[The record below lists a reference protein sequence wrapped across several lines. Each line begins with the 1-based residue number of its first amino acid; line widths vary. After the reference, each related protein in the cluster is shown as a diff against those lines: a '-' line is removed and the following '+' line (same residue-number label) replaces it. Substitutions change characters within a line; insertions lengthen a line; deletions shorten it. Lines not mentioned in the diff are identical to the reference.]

1 MNLTIRPITL
11 AEIDIFVRWR
21 YEPPADMYN
30 MLPSGGDGG
39 AYDEILTYFL
49 EPDYHCSAILNGDE
63 LVGFCTFGAD
73 GRVEGGDYSQPALDI
88 GMGMK
93 PELTGKKHGDSFIAA
108 IIQYAN
114 EIFAPSCLRVTIAV
128 MNLRAQR
135 VWQKA
140 GFVQQEQFTCPRN
153 GKRFAKFVHC

>member
-1 MNLTIRPITL
+1 MNLIINPITS

-30 MLPSGGDGG
+30 MLSDEEDGD
-39 AYDEILTYFL
+39 AYDEIIAYFL
-49 EPDYHCSAILNGDE
+49 EAEINCCAILHEDE
-63 LVGFCTFGAD
+63 FVGFCTFGLD
-73 GRVEGGDYSQPALDI
+73 GRVDGGDYSQPALDI

-93 PELTGKKHGDSFIAA
+93 PELTGQKHGDDFIAA

-114 EIFAPSCLRVTIAV
+114 ETFAPSHLRVTIAIS
-128 MNLRAQR
+128 NQRAQR

-140 GFVQQEQFTCPRN
+140 GFVQQERFICPRN
-153 GKRFAKFVHC
+153 GKPFFIFFA